1 MKITKLLFASII
13 ALAPSVA
20 IAQNQ
25 LPQVI
30 SVGDGDTVR
39 IAINGKPETVRLGC
53 IDAPEKTQ
61 KPYGPFATQRLRQLL
76 PKGQAVQV
84 RQIERDRYGR
94 LVGELFLGNQSVNL
108 QMVRDGQ
115 AAVYTQYLDNCAV
128 TKDEYLKAEAQAK
141 KKRLGFW
148 NQNNPIMPWNY
159 RASRRRG
166 N

>member
-1 MKITKLLFASII
+1 VKITKLLFASII

-61 KPYGPFATQRLRQLL
+61 KPYGPSATQRLRQLL

-115 AAVYTQYLDNCAV
+115 AVVYTQYLDNCAV